1 MKDNFTRDVCIST
14 YILFPI
20 ILISNVD
27 SFYKMT
33 SDNPMIPYV
42 IGTYIIA
49 LYMSFITLFF
59 IYLLKALI
67 EAIKI

>member
-42 IGTYIIA
+42 VGTYFIA
-49 LYMSFITLFF
+49 FYMSFIIMAI
-59 IYLLKALI
+59 IYV
-67 EAIKI
+67 IKIFIKYSKI